1 MDEYIEKHLIDV
13 LNAINEV
20 ESFFADRP
28 KLFQEFQ
35 NDMLRQRA
43 VERNIE
49 IMGEAINRILKANP
63 EFQLPNAKA
72 IINTRNRVI
81 HGYDS
86 VTTEFLWSL
95 IMKHIPAL
103 KNDVENMFRRMC
115 FNVFAHNRDDH
126 SKNFTF
132 LYDEENDSWRLSPAY
147 DLTYSN
153 TYYGEHTTAVD
164 GNGRNPGE
172 KEILAVGIAA
182 GMNKE
187 KCLDIMKEIEASVK
201 ERLGEYL

>member
-49 IMGEAINRILKANP
+49 IMGEAINRILKSNP

-103 KNDVENMFRRMC
+103 KNDVENI
-115 FNVFAHNRDDH
+115 
-126 SKNFTF
+126 
-132 LYDEENDSWRLSPAY
+132 
-147 DLTYSN
+147 LT
-153 TYYGEHTTAVD
+153 
-164 GNGRNPGE
+164 
-172 KEILAVGIAA
+172 
-182 GMNKE
+182 NK
-187 KCLDIMKEIEASVK
+187 
-201 ERLGEYL
+201 

>member
-1 MDEYIEKHLIDV
+1 MIDV

-63 EFQLPNAKA
+63 EFQLTNAKA

-103 KNDVENMFRRMC
+103 KNDVENI
-115 FNVFAHNRDDH
+115 
-126 SKNFTF
+126 
-132 LYDEENDSWRLSPAY
+132 
-147 DLTYSN
+147 LT
-153 TYYGEHTTAVD
+153 
-164 GNGRNPGE
+164 
-172 KEILAVGIAA
+172 
-182 GMNKE
+182 NK
-187 KCLDIMKEIEASVK
+187 
-201 ERLGEYL
+201 